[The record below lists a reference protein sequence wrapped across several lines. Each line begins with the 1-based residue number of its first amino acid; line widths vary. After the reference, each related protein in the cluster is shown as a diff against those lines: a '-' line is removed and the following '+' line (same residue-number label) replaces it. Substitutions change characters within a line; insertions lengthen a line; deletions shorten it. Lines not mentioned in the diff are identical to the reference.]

1 MPAFRY
7 EALAHDG
14 SANNGLLD
22 AESLKQARSQLRAR
36 GLVPVDV
43 QPVVQNGD
51 AQSGDAQGWSLFAR
65 GRLTALERTLF
76 TRQLASLLQAGLPL
90 ERALTA
96 LGEEAE
102 RDTAHQLIAQV
113 RSEVASGSSFATA
126 LSQHPRDFDEL
137 YRAVVGAGEES
148 GQLGAVLGEL
158 ADYLENRQALRSKL
172 VASLTYPIIVFIVA
186 LLIVALLLGYVVP
199 QVITVYASA
208 KQKLPL
214 LTTVMMSLS
223 DLLRSY
229 WWLLLGA
236 AIAVWIALRA
246 VYNTESGR
254 LRIDQLWLKLPVLG
268 RLSRSLNTARFS
280 STLAILVNSGVP
292 ILRALQAAAETLTN
306 AVMKKDV
313 EESITLVREG
323 STLANALALRKRFP
337 PVLLMFVRLGEQ
349 TGQLPQMLKR
359 AAKQHSDEVERR
371 TSTLTAILEPV
382 MILAMGVVVLLIVLA
397 VLLPIM
403 QMNSLVK

>member
-22 AESLKQARSQLRAR
+22 AESVKQARSQLRAR

-43 QPVVQNGD
+43 QPVVQSADANG
-51 AQSGDAQGWSLFAR
+51 AQSQGISFFAR
-65 GRLTALERTLF
+65 GRLNNLERTLF

-113 RSEVASGSSFATA
+113 RSEVASGSSFASA

-148 GQLGAVLGEL
+148 GQLGAVLAEL

-214 LTTVMMSLS
+214 LTTVMMALS
-223 DLLRSY
+223 EFLRAY
-229 WWLLLGA
+229 WWLLIGVF
-236 AIAVWIALRA
+236 IIFWFGVQALYR
-246 VYNTESGR
+246 TEAGR
-254 LRIDQLWLKLPVLG
+254 IRIDRLWLKLPVLG

-280 STLAILVNSGVP
+280 STLAILVNS
-292 ILRALQAAAETLTN
+292 
-306 AVMKKDV
+306 
-313 EESITLVREG
+313 
-323 STLANALALRKRFP
+323 
-337 PVLLMFVRLGEQ
+337 VLC
-349 TGQLPQMLKR
+349 
-359 AAKQHSDEVERR
+359 
-371 TSTLTAILEPV
+371 
-382 MILAMGVVVLLIVLA
+382 
-397 VLLPIM
+397 
-403 QMNSLVK
+403 